1 VHLQTSIGETAT
13 VGVFVDAGSRN
24 EKASGAAQLVQQLMV
39 KAAKGKIEA
48 MGAQLSSY
56 TTREKT
62 VYSVKALKGD
72 VGKAVEIL
80 GSALS
85 GGLPD
90 DATVAAE
97 KAALVS
103 SGLSASYEDVILDEL
118 HTTAFMGTSLG
129 GSILDSENVSN
140 LSKADLSAFLSANYT
155 ADRLVIAG
163 AGAVDHKQL
172 CDVAKSFGAAS
183 SGLALHYEP
192 ASFTGS
198 DKRIRYDSMG
208 VSTPDTR
215 AVTYDTIPDTLYIIH
230 YWQ

>member
-1 VHLQTSIGETAT
+1 MQASIGETAT

-72 VGKAVEIL
+72 VAKAVEIL
-80 GSALS
+80 GSALT

-90 DATVAAE
+90 AATLAAE

-103 SGLSASYEDVILDEL
+103 AGLSASYEDVILDEL
-118 HTTAFMGTSLG
+118 HTTAFMGTNLSS
-129 GSILDSENVSN
+129 SILDTDNMAN
-140 LSKADLSAFLSANYT
+140 LSKADLTAFISANYT
-155 ADRLVIAG
+155 ADRVVIAG
-163 AGAVDHKQL
+163 AGAVEHKQL
-172 CDVAKSFGAAS
+172 CDFVQKAFGALAAPTGS
-183 SGLALHYEP
+183 LALHYEP

-208 VSTPDTR
+208 VRTS
-215 AVTYDTIPDTLYIIH
+215 
-230 YWQ
+230 Q